1 MADIYSN
8 PVIPPSPSIDD
19 YYNQSMQRIQQIGLR
34 TREMLAPEEPEPTAR
49 TAKVALDAS
58 TGKLF
63 IGGYVVD
70 KNNDTDV
77 AVFSKYAGQE
87 AELPEGNWQDV
98 DPNSFTQYVQG
109 IRDPG
114 TLKLM
119 ARNFGMG
126 VDEMQQMA
134 GLGLQW
140 AGAESAGQYLADQEA
155 DLQPNQVYSR
165 SFTDIGSS
173 PENGVLDW
181 MAATIGRL
189 GPNIVESTISA
200 AAGAAIGGAA
210 SGPAAPAGAP
220 IGAIAGFFGKTAV
233 KTALLEAAKK
243 RLKGEALDA
252 AEKKLLL
259 SAGAM
264 TNESLALA
272 GRMRPAAL
280 AAAVDAGTLKGAQA
294 IGGQVARRAAQV
306 GGAAGLST
314 ASNIFQQTGAAY
326 GETMADGSEGNRAA
340 ALGVGIIGGLADT
353 IPEFILAGRLFSEL
367 GGDVIGAAK
376 KQKSAMDILKG
387 AASGRTGRIVKGAGA
402 GAAIEGGT
410 EGFQEVLQIAANP
423 ILDLGSAE
431 ASNRIVNAFA
441 AGALMGGTLGGA
453 GGAFAGNLASNKQ
466 EANLLLP
473 VSQSDPAYAQYRE
486 DLKAKVGEAGYNKI
500 FPRMAPPRAQP
511 VPLSGGEPTTFQV
524 GPTPAI
530 PNVVPGP
537 AFGTSGT
544 ATGTL
549 PQGMQVTPTP
559 GVMAVGAPSA
569 RPPVAPAPAP
579 APAPVTGTGLSMG
592 TTGTPAQLAG
602 AGTFEQ
608 FQAAAMQQAQQAA
621 AAAAAAPAPAPLTR
635 MPGGSALQQAATGEL
650 PGAQPPSSMML
661 RRGPGSALAQ
671 TAEMQGPAAPMP
683 GSPTV
688 NMNRL
693 LRGGTSGQA
702 SATMVPPLRPTS
714 MVGRAGDISLRRSG
728 QATGRMVQPIS
739 AAANLKRPAAPAGG
753 RTDALGFLSNLVD
766 AGQNTFNTSEL
777 GSYLFPKK
785 TKLTAVDRQRVNV
798 VIDGLVRD
806 KLVSEG
812 PIGTYTVDTEKV
824 SAPKPGAGTG
834 SAAPA
839 GKREGKDRGTSAGD
853 KLRADTA
860 TTGKKPASETQ
871 GTPSGGKPLQAEEDV
886 QPAVTAANLAE
897 TWDRAH
903 RQDRSDEWFQNGTAE
918 SNPAFNALGD
928 SASRIQAHGMS
939 KSATLGKALKDLIE
953 LVGGKGNAKLNT
965 APLSGRVDEGGVLG
979 TAGGVAYRSGPFII
993 TFREGVVGDTSPANI
1008 TGILVNPAHPEL
1020 VAPLQEMFPN
1030 LTVRTF
1036 TDVADVVAASKVEPA
1051 KGETLKKGGPPSPK
1065 APEVAAT
1072 SAKKAAELEAEIRKQ
1087 NAEQAAKVQA
1097 AEAIVA
1103 AKRAEEEAAKR
1114 AVESAKADDIRDVE
1128 AAITEANNAEGEALA
1143 QNIADLILLS
1153 KDKDISQ
1160 EARDRAKDYL
1170 DSELDP
1176 KSIEYLNAE
1185 ALIAGRNT
1193 DLDARIVSETIT
1205 QFNAGKPL
1213 GQYAIAKA
1221 REAWNRLQSKKLD
1234 PDYEGAKLSS
1244 YINPKDSQFF
1254 NVQFT
1259 PEGRRIVSKTFDE
1272 ESKKGRNMLS
1282 MYDSVENAVDEDGR
1296 PLKPIDRIKFK
1307 SIVDT
1312 FKRGLAKA
1320 PQISIYKNQA
1330 DLRTKNPNLYQRAV
1344 AARPQGDFD
1353 TARAA
1358 GYAFGEDQ
1366 VIIFSDRIAT
1376 PKMLRMVLAHEAI
1389 GHFGMRAL
1397 LPAKQ
1402 FDALM
1407 QYVYDNSL
1415 LARSVVDSEVE
1426 YSGMDRRE
1434 AIEEYLANY
1443 ASKLDTSIVTRIWN
1457 TIKGALNKL
1466 GIQFD
1471 DDITRYLVNHA
1482 RRYTREGA
1490 SFFEPSKFALKVL
1503 DVESNMNGSGRF
1515 NIPSILPMQRELSF
1529 KLDMAGGMP
1538 ATLTEAWDDL
1548 KDRGINTAQAFDNLV
1563 RTFFRLANY
1572 DALRN
1577 HGAATYETL
1586 INGVRTV
1593 VAALRNQY
1601 NEDLADIMGL
1611 DGESRNAFS
1620 FSMYI
1625 GRSIA
1630 HQRFKLDPGMR
1641 SASLVKLVKNIDTG
1655 ETEIVADNE
1664 QLEKFLK
1671 LGIVSKDE
1679 LNNGVTVKTPLPTS
1693 IFGTYKDD
1701 EVKIEGVRSKL
1712 GRDLTDEEYQYYLK
1726 GRRKMAEIEID
1737 LLKAR
1742 YENYLKTE
1750 KISISGV
1757 RKILSDGK
1765 LTEADMALVKNALNH
1780 AKSLIAK
1787 KVEYDAQGLPTI
1799 TSDGLSEANA
1809 FLAKFNEALIKSDEK
1824 YTDAL
1829 KNEVRA
1835 FYENAKQSDAV
1846 INAIEKFRERRRTI
1860 SPELTREVVF
1870 AVQDRLKEIVLAD
1883 QMFEKAQAQAR
1894 RTIAQGYIPVF
1905 REGGW
1910 QIRVEAQIDDESVTL
1925 HPEHQNKLILRL
1937 EDDRASSERG
1947 AKALNAAF
1955 NDVEAEVLVLQKN
1968 GTYKTQKVKLFARAS
1983 KTVDNVAADPS
1994 LDIDNFLHGM
2004 RMFGLAT
2011 NPQAIEKVITTLTNP
2026 GNALR
2031 KALRFDDTPG
2041 YDMTA
2046 GITAMARHIVTRAS
2060 LIAKTQFEP
2069 AMRELLDRTSSRGKL
2084 WFGDAEAVM
2093 TAKAKFDAATDE
2105 REREFY
2111 RGELITNLYKYRMT
2125 NPGAENWDGSRSTF
2139 PGRPEEAE
2147 LGNIFYNNAIRTQQ
2161 WLDGSENIAE
2171 STFEGK
2177 RMPAFLKAITSVAF
2191 LGGSMAQ
2198 FAQNLISPIT
2208 NVIPYLASKNGKT
2221 GFGGGFGVMAATIEY
2236 NRAFKD
2242 VVGISGLKFFSRVK
2256 DESGKYSFRIGDPIN
2271 DAKYYF
2277 DIAKEFETARAT
2289 KDTAR
2294 EAELQAQYGLS
2305 YFEARNI
2312 GREIREGKLI
2322 PAQANAVLETSRGL
2336 YADSKLGRAW
2346 LKFTDGYMVPF
2357 NISEQ
2362 AARRATF
2369 LAAFRLEFN
2378 RLKQAGMNEEA
2389 ASERARAFGVQTVDL
2404 TLGEYSTTNRP
2415 PAWREGVQS
2424 LLFMYKT
2431 YPITATL
2438 LMRNLSYGG
2447 KIGMLT
2453 GLMLL
2458 SGLSG
2463 LPFAEDLEDLIDTLA
2478 QKFGMDIGQGPA
2490 LRKFLTEQLDEA
2502 FPGIAPYV
2510 IKGVANQFLP
2520 ADIASKTGIGSILPG
2535 TGALLAGS
2543 DPSHELAEVA
2553 GPIFGMGYNMVKATY
2568 DVIRAPVSDTVTL
2581 TDAFRNAPVSLMR
2594 SVGDVAMYLQS
2605 GAIVDKRGYVVS
2617 PEVSAATV
2625 LTRLLGFYPVEA
2637 SNQYEF
2643 IKYSRRAT
2651 DYQKQIS
2658 MSYRDAWIKAMISND
2673 TQQAAKIAQA
2683 VNDWNEANPN
2693 ARLNNWMKNAQRA
2706 LKEARRPAGERFLK
2720 SAPKASRENLERYLN
2735 ATVE

>member
-1 MADIYSN
+1 MANGLPGTTFSPLTTPAATSGFGGYAETIQRAGLTTRGELGAGLMQPQQPAQRTARLAY
-8 PVIPPSPSIDD
+8 SPS
-19 YYNQSMQRIQQIGLR
+19 Q
-34 TREMLAPEEPEPTAR
+34 
-49 TAKVALDAS
+49 KKFFV
-58 TGKLF
+58 
-63 IGGYVVD
+63 GGYTFD
-70 KNNDTDV
+70 DDDDTSAV
-77 AVFSKYAGQE
+77 VFSKYANQE
-87 AELPEGNWQDV
+87 APLPEGDWQEV
-98 DPNSFTQYVQG
+98 DPASYAQYVEG

-114 TLKLM
+114 MFSLM
-119 ARNFGMG
+119 ARNFGIG
-126 VDEMQQMA
+126 IDEFQQTV

-140 AGAESAGQYLADQEA
+140 AGAEGPGRWLADQESELGKTA
-155 DLQPNQVYSR
+155 IYQRRVE
-165 SFTDIGSS
+165 DIDSAG
-173 PENGVLDW
+173 GVLDW
-181 MAATIGRL
+181 MAATIGRF
-189 GPNIVESTISA
+189 GPNIVESVAS
-200 AAGAAIGGAA
+200 AAIGAGIGGAI

-220 IGAIAGFFGKTAV
+220 IGAVVGFFGKSAV
-233 KTALLEAAKK
+233 KKKLLDAAKK
-243 RLKGEALDA
+243 QLAGQALDVD
-252 AEKKLLL
+252 ERKLLL
-259 SAGAM
+259 SAAGMTSTATNALKTRYAPETFQQFLGEGLQRGA
-264 TNESLALA
+264 
-272 GRMRPAAL
+272 
-280 AAAVDAGTLKGAQA
+280 AQV
-294 IGGQVARRAAQV
+294 GGQVARRAAQV
-306 GGAAGLST
+306 GGAAGLAT
-314 ASNIFQQTGAAY
+314 ASNIFQQTGQAY
-326 GETMADGSEGNRAA
+326 GETMEGGGEGDRLA
-340 ALGVGIIGGLADT
+340 ALGVGTIGGLADT
-353 IPEFILAGRLFSEL
+353 VGEFLLAGRVFSEVA
-367 GGDVIGAAK
+367 GDVAGSLTKRRKALDLTK
-376 KQKSAMDILKG
+376 
-387 AASGRTGRIVKGAGA
+387 RVGAGVGVGA
-402 GAAIEGGT
+402 GVEGTT
-410 EGFQEVLQIAANP
+410 ETFQEALQLAINP
-423 ILDLGSAE
+423 VVDVSSPEGQSRLL
-431 ASNRIVNAFA
+431 NAFA
-441 AGALMGGTLGGA
+441 GGALLGGAFGGA
-453 GGAFAGNLASNKQ
+453 GGVFAGSLADNKQ
-466 EANLLLP
+466 EANLLVPLA
-473 VSQSDPAYAQYRE
+473 SNDPNYAEYKEQVKRE
-486 DLKAKVGEAGYNKI
+486 LGEVEYDKI
-500 FPRMAPPRAQP
+500 FNVPRARDVVSPLAPGYLEERAAINEQAALLDP
-511 VPLSGGEPTTFQV
+511 ITGLRRFAGTAAPLSGAAETFAVPPTPPMPMDFGSPNVAMEEFGMAGTATGRLPGGVQV
-524 GPTPAI
+524 TPMPGAMTMAPTPA
-530 PNVVPGP
+530 PPSAPV
-537 AFGTSGT
+537 GTSMTPDMSQLQQVAMQQLQQAAMAPDVPPVQELRGAGVPQPAAAGAAPLPGGESIGARLLRRGAIPQATPPAQQQGTIRQVVEQGPLRMAGQVPATMVAPLTPTRVMDGLPRGGVPGT
-544 ATGTL
+544 ATGT
-549 PQGMQVTPTP
+549 
-559 GVMAVGAPSA
+559 
-569 RPPVAPAPAP
+569 
-579 APAPVTGTGLSMG
+579 
-592 TTGTPAQLAG
+592 
-602 AGTFEQ
+602 
-608 FQAAAMQQAQQAA
+608 
-621 AAAAAAPAPAPLTR
+621 
-635 MPGGSALQQAATGEL
+635 
-650 PGAQPPSSMML
+650 
-661 RRGPGSALAQ
+661 
-671 TAEMQGPAAPMP
+671 
-683 GSPTV
+683 
-688 NMNRL
+688 
-693 LRGGTSGQA
+693 
-702 SATMVPPLRPTS
+702 
-714 MVGRAGDISLRRSG
+714 
-728 QATGRMVQPIS
+728 MVQPIR
-739 AAANLKRPAAPAGG
+739 AAAILRRPAPAGG
-753 RTDALGFLSNLVD
+753 RQDALAFLSTIVNT
-766 AGQNTFNTSEL
+766 GQTAFTAADL
-777 GSYLFPKK
+777 GAYLFPKK
-785 TKLTAVDRQRVNV
+785 TKLNAVDRQRVNA

-806 KLVSEG
+806 KLVTEG

-824 SAPKPGAGTG
+824 RATQPGAGTG

-839 GKREGKDRGTSAGD
+839 GKRAGKDRGT
-853 KLRADTA
+853 
-860 TTGKKPASETQ
+860 
-871 GTPSGGKPLQAEEDV
+871 
-886 QPAVTAANLAE
+886 
-897 TWDRAH
+897 
-903 RQDRSDEWFQNGTAE
+903 
-918 SNPAFNALGD
+918 
-928 SASRIQAHGMS
+928 
-939 KSATLGKALKDLIE
+939 
-953 LVGGKGNAKLNT
+953 GKGDNLRTGA
-965 APLSGRVDEGGVLG
+965 AARVETETRPEEP
-979 TAGGVAYRSGPFII
+979 TAGGEAV
-993 TFREGVVGDTSPANI
+993 REEARRPVVEERRKRKPA
-1008 TGILVNPAHPEL
+1008 T
-1020 VAPLQEMFPN
+1020 
-1030 LTVRTF
+1030 
-1036 TDVADVVAASKVEPA
+1036 A
-1051 KGETLKKGGPPSPK
+1051 KAETLKKPKGKEPERPKGDGG
-1065 APEVAAT
+1065 AAT
-1072 SAKKAAELEAEIRKQ
+1072 PSAKPAKKTEAELEAEIRRQ
-1087 NAEQAAKVQA
+1087 NAERAARVQA
-1097 AEAIVA
+1097 AEAA
-1103 AKRAEEEAAKR
+1103 ATAKRAEEEAAKL
-1114 AVESAKADDIRDVE
+1114 AVEAAKADDIRTVDD
-1128 AAITEANNAEGEALA
+1128 ARTEANNAEGEALSRA
-1143 QNIADLILLS
+1143 IADLILLS
-1153 KDKDISQ
+1153 KDKNISQ

-1170 DSELDP
+1170 DSELDS

-1185 ALIAGRNT
+1185 AIIAGKNA
-1193 DLDARIVSETIT
+1193 DLDAQIVSETIT

-1213 GQYAIAKA
+1213 GQYIIAKA
-1221 REAWNRLQSKKLD
+1221 REAWNRLQSRKLD

-1244 YINPKDSQFF
+1244 YLNPKDSQFF

-1259 PEGRRIVSKTFDE
+1259 PEGRRIVSKTLDGE
-1272 ESKKGRNMLS
+1272 RKKGRNMLS
-1282 MYDSVENAVDEDGR
+1282 MYDSVENAVDENGR

-1307 SIVDT
+1307 SIVDA
-1312 FKRGLAKA
+1312 FKRGLARA
-1320 PQISIYKNQA
+1320 PQIYIYKNQA
-1330 DLRTKNPNLYQRAV
+1330 DLRAKNPNLYQRAV

-1353 TARAA
+1353 TAQAA

-1389 GHFGMRAL
+1389 GHFGLRAL
-1397 LPAKQ
+1397 LPVKQ

-1407 QYVYDNSL
+1407 QYVYDNSP
-1415 LARSVVDSEVE
+1415 LARSIVDSEVE

-1457 TIKGALNKL
+1457 TIKNALNKL

-1471 DDITRYLVNHA
+1471 DDLTRYLVNHA

-1538 ATLTEAWDDL
+1538 SNLTDAWSDL
-1548 KDRGINTAQAFDNLV
+1548 KDAGVNTAQAFDKFV

-1577 HGAATYETL
+1577 HGAAAYENL

-1611 DGESRNAFS
+1611 GEESRNAFS
-1620 FSMYI
+1620 YSMYI

-1630 HQRFKLDPGMR
+1630 HQRFKLDPTMR
-1641 SASLVKLVKNIDTG
+1641 SASLVKLVKNPDTD
-1655 ETEIVADNE
+1655 EMEIVTDAENF
-1664 QLEKFLK
+1664 EKFLK
-1671 LGIVSKDE
+1671 LGTVSKDE
-1679 LNNGVTVKTPLPTS
+1679 LNNGVVVKTPLPTS
-1693 IFGTYKDD
+1693 IFGTYKAD
-1701 EVKIEGVRSKL
+1701 EIKIDGVRSRL
-1712 GRDLTDEEYQYYLK
+1712 GRDLTDEEYGYYLK

-1742 YENYLKTE
+1742 YKNYLMTE
-1750 KISISGV
+1750 KISLSGI
-1757 RKILSDGK
+1757 RKILNDGN
-1765 LTEADMALVKNALNH
+1765 LSEADMALAKNALNH

-1809 FLAKFNEALIKSDEK
+1809 FLAKFNEALIKSEDK

-1835 FYENAKQSDAV
+1835 FYENAKQADAA

-1860 SPELTREVVF
+1860 SPELTRDIVF
-1870 AVQDRLKEIVLAD
+1870 AVQDRLKEVVLAD
-1883 QMFEKAQAQAR
+1883 QMFEKAQTQAR

-1910 QIRVEAQIDDESVTL
+1910 QIRVEAQINGEPVTI

-1947 AKALNAAF
+1947 AKTLNASLK
-1955 NDVEAEVLVLQKN
+1955 DVEAEVLVLQRD
-1968 GTYKTQKVKLFARAS
+1968 GTYKTQKVTLFARAS
-1983 KTVDNVAADPS
+1983 KTVDDVAADPS

-2046 GITAMARHIVTRAS
+2046 GITSMSRHIVTRAS

-2069 AMRELLDRTSSRGKL
+2069 AMRELLDRTSDRGKL
-2084 WFGDAEAVM
+2084 WFGNAEAVM
-2093 TAKAKFDAATDE
+2093 VAKEKFDAATDE
-2105 REREFY
+2105 RERAFY
-2111 RGELITNLYKYRMT
+2111 RDELITNLYKYRMT

-2139 PGRPEEAE
+2139 PGQPEEAE
-2147 LGNIFYNNAIRTQQ
+2147 LGNVFYNNAIRTQQ

-2177 RMPAFLKAITSVAF
+2177 RIPAALKAVTSVAF

-2242 VVGISGLKFFSRVK
+2242 VVGVSGLKPFSRVK
-2256 DESGKYSFRIGDPIN
+2256 DESGKYSFRIGDPTN

-2277 DIAKEFETARAT
+2277 DITKEFETARAT

-2294 EAELQAQYGLS
+2294 EAELQAKYGLS
-2305 YFEARNI
+2305 YYEARNI

-2322 PAQANAVLETSRGL
+2322 PAQANAILETSRGL

-2346 LKFTDGYMVPF
+2346 LKFTDVYMVPF
-2357 NISEQ
+2357 NVSEQ
-2362 AARRATF
+2362 AARRAAF

-2378 RLKQAGMNEEA
+2378 RLKQAGMDEEA
-2389 ASERARAFGVQTVDL
+2389 ASERARAFGVNTVDL
-2404 TLGEYSTTNRP
+2404 TLGEYSNTNRP

-2438 LMRNLSYGG
+2438 LFRNLSYGG

-2463 LPFAEDLEDLIDTLA
+2463 LPFAEDIEDLIDTLA

-2510 IKGVANQFLP
+2510 IRGVANQFMP
-2520 ADIASKTGIGSILPG
+2520 ADIASKTGIGNIVPG
-2535 TGALLAGS
+2535 TGAFLAGS

-2553 GPIFGMGYNMVKATY
+2553 GPIFGMGYNLVKSTY
-2568 DVIRAPVSDTVTL
+2568 DVLRAPVSDTTTL
-2581 TDAFRNAPVSLMR
+2581 MDAFRNSPVSLMR
-2594 SVGDVAMYLQS
+2594 SIGDVAMYLQS

-2637 SNQYEF
+2637 ANQYEF

-2651 DYQKQIS
+2651 DYQRQVS
-2658 MSYRDAWIKAMISND
+2658 MAYRDAWIKAMMTGD

-2693 ARLNNWMKNAQRA
+2693 ARLNNWMKNTQRA

-2735 ATVE
+2735 ATME

>member
-19 YYNQSMQRIQQIGLR
+19 YYNQSMQRVQQIGLR
-34 TREMLAPEEPEPTAR
+34 TQEMFAPEEPEPTVR
-49 TAKVALDAS
+49 TAKVAIDSANN
-58 TGKLF
+58 KLF
-63 IGGYVVD
+63 IGGHVVD
-70 KNNDTDV
+70 RNDDTNV
-77 AVFSKYAGQE
+77 AILSKYANQD
-87 AELPEGNWQDV
+87 APLPEGNWEEV
-98 DPNSFTQYVQG
+98 DPASFASYVQG

-119 ARNFGMG
+119 AKNFGMG

-140 AGAESAGQYLADQEA
+140 LGAESAGQYLADQEA
-155 DLQPNQVYSR
+155 DLAPNQVYSR

-200 AAGAAIGGAA
+200 AAGAAAGGAL
-210 SGPAAPAGAP
+210 SGPAAAAGAP

-233 KTALLEAAKK
+233 KKALMDAAKK
-243 RLKGEALDA
+243 RLKGETLNE

-259 SAGAM
+259 SAGAV
-264 TNESLALA
+264 TNS
-272 GRMRPAAL
+272 AAL
-280 AAAVDAGTLKGAQA
+280 ASKTRFMGPAGVSQFIDEATLTGAQTV
-294 IGGQVARRAAQV
+294 GGQVARRAAQV

-314 ASNIFQQTGAAY
+314 VFNVFQQTGAAY
-326 GETMADGSEGNRAA
+326 GETMAGGGEGDRAV
-340 ALGVGIIGGLADT
+340 ALGVGVLGGLADT

-376 KQKSAMDILKG
+376 KQKSAMDLLKG
-387 AASGRTGRIVKGAGA
+387 AASGRTGRITKGVVG

-410 EGFQEVLQIAANP
+410 ETFQEILQIAANP
-423 ILDLGSAE
+423 ILDLNSTEGA
-431 ASNRIVNAFA
+431 NRVVNALA
-441 AGALMGGTLGGA
+441 AGALMGGGMGGV
-453 GGAFAGNLASNKQ
+453 GNAFAGSLANNKQ

-473 VSQSDPAYAQYRE
+473 VSQSDPAFAQYRE
-486 DLKAKVGEAGYNKI
+486 DLKAQIGKEGDINAIY
-500 FPRMAPPRAQP
+500 PPMAPRVQGPPRALFEQAAQADLQAQRQAAMDAQRQSAQQFVSGRPGMAQP
-511 VPLSGGEPTTFQV
+511 VPAERLLGIAPQGAPVTTDQQLRQDAAAFFGGQAPRAPVTLPYT
-524 GPTPAI
+524 PTPAAPPQREMFPGI
-530 PNVVPGP
+530 PLGAAP
-537 AFGTSGT
+537 
-544 ATGTL
+544 
-549 PQGMQVTPTP
+549 
-559 GVMAVGAPSA
+559 MA
-569 RPPVAPAPAP
+569 PPVAEPPAATSDILAQGDFFAPPRPPTILALPPASTVYVPPTGPEQIGPPPTPKSDWQRLFGYVPNTENLAPTPRTPQGELLLRGGRGQAPARVPTGPMPQPPADLGGVQGALQPRKEPPPPAPP
-579 APAPVTGTGLSMG
+579 TNQMTE
-592 TTGTPAQLAG
+592 QLARLRRG
-602 AGTFEQ
+602 MEFEQ
-608 FQAAAMQQAQQAA
+608 ARQQAA
-621 AAAAAAPAPAPLTR
+621 ATRVTPAERAYTEATIGQSITLDTEGASTGKNKLQDDGRRRIIAGFNALTKPQQDAILVEFNNDETQLLDYVRREKPPVVRKQFAALAGVDVKAFEVKTPKPAEPQPA
-635 MPGGSALQQAATGEL
+635 
-650 PGAQPPSSMML
+650 AQPL
-661 RRGPGSALAQ
+661 K
-671 TAEMQGPAAPMP
+671 EK
-683 GSPTV
+683 
-688 NMNRL
+688 
-693 LRGGTSGQA
+693 
-702 SATMVPPLRPTS
+702 
-714 MVGRAGDISLRRSG
+714 
-728 QATGRMVQPIS
+728 
-739 AAANLKRPAAPAGG
+739 AN
-753 RTDALGFLSNLVD
+753 
-766 AGQNTFNTSEL
+766 
-777 GSYLFPKK
+777 
-785 TKLTAVDRQRVNV
+785 
-798 VIDGLVRD
+798 
-806 KLVSEG
+806 
-812 PIGTYTVDTEKV
+812 
-824 SAPKPGAGTG
+824 APKPGAGTG

-839 GKREGKDRGTSAGD
+839 GKQGSEDGGPSAGD
-853 KLRADTA
+853 NLRKGAAATREEPAPEAQGPAAGSKQAQAEADVPPAVRPLRKRKPTTA
-860 TTGKKPASETQ
+860 AAERLKKPGGKKPESPKGDGGAA
-871 GTPSGGKPLQAEEDV
+871 TPSTK
-886 QPAVTAANLAE
+886 
-897 TWDRAH
+897 
-903 RQDRSDEWFQNGTAE
+903 
-918 SNPAFNALGD
+918 
-928 SASRIQAHGMS
+928 
-939 KSATLGKALKDLIE
+939 
-953 LVGGKGNAKLNT
+953 
-965 APLSGRVDEGGVLG
+965 
-979 TAGGVAYRSGPFII
+979 
-993 TFREGVVGDTSPANI
+993 
-1008 TGILVNPAHPEL
+1008 
-1020 VAPLQEMFPN
+1020 
-1030 LTVRTF
+1030 
-1036 TDVADVVAASKVEPA
+1036 PA
-1051 KGETLKKGGPPSPK
+1051 KKTE
-1065 APEVAAT
+1065 
-1072 SAKKAAELEAEIRKQ
+1072 AELEAEIRRQ
-1087 NAEQAAKVQA
+1087 NAERAARVQA
-1097 AEAIVA
+1097 AEAAAA
-1103 AKRAEEEAAKR
+1103 AKRAEEEAAKL
-1114 AVESAKADDIRDVE
+1114 AVEAAKADDIRDVE
-1128 AAITEANNAEGEALA
+1128 AAIIEVNNAEGEALSRA
-1143 QNIADLILLS
+1143 IADLILLS
-1153 KDKDISQ
+1153 KDKNISQ

-1170 DSELDP
+1170 DAELDP

-1185 ALIAGRNT
+1185 AILAGKNT
-1193 DLDARIVSETIT
+1193 DLDAQIVSETIT
-1205 QFNAGKPL
+1205 QFNAGKLL
-1213 GQYAIAKA
+1213 GQYVIAKA

-1244 YINPKDSQFF
+1244 YINPKKDSQFF

-1259 PEGRRIVSKTFDE
+1259 PEGRRIVSKTLDAE
-1272 ESKKGRNMLS
+1272 RKKGRNMLS

-1296 PLKPIDRIKFK
+1296 PLKPIDRVKFK
-1307 SIVDT
+1307 AIVDS

-1320 PQISIYKNQA
+1320 PQIYIYKNQA
-1330 DLRTKNPNLYQRAV
+1330 DLRAKNPGLYQRAV

-1353 TARAA
+1353 TAQAA

-1366 VIIFSDRIAT
+1366 VIIFYDRIAT

-1397 LPAKQ
+1397 LPVKQ

-1407 QYVYDNSL
+1407 QYVYDNSP
-1415 LARSVVDSEVE
+1415 LARSIVDSEVE

-1457 TIKGALNKL
+1457 TIKNALNKL

-1471 DDITRYLVNHA
+1471 DDLTRYLVNHA

-1538 ATLTEAWDDL
+1538 SNLTDAWSDL
-1548 KDRGINTAQAFDNLV
+1548 KSAGVNTAQAFDKFV

-1577 HGAATYETL
+1577 HGAAAYETL

-1611 DGESRNAFS
+1611 GEESRNAFS
-1620 FSMYI
+1620 YSMYI

-1630 HQRFKLDPGMR
+1630 HQRFKLDPTLR
-1641 SASLVKLVKNIDTG
+1641 SASLVKLVKNPDTD
-1655 ETEIVADNE
+1655 EMEIVTDTENF
-1664 QLEKFLK
+1664 EKFLK
-1671 LGIVSKDE
+1671 LGTVSKDE
-1679 LNNGVTVKTPLPTS
+1679 LNNGVVVKTPLPTS
-1693 IFGTYKDD
+1693 IFGTYKAD
-1701 EVKIEGVRSKL
+1701 EIKIAGVRSKL
-1712 GRDLTDEEYQYYLK
+1712 GRDLTDEEYGYYLK

-1750 KISISGV
+1750 KISLSGV
-1757 RKILSDGK
+1757 RKILNDGN
-1765 LTEADMALVKNALNH
+1765 LSEADMALAKNALNH

-1809 FLAKFNEALIKSDEK
+1809 FLAKFNEALIKSEDK

-1835 FYENAKQSDAV
+1835 FYENAKQADAA

-1860 SPELTREVVF
+1860 SPELTRDIVF
-1870 AVQDRLKEIVLAD
+1870 AVQDRLKEVVLAD
-1883 QMFEKAQAQAR
+1883 QMFEKAQTQAR

-1910 QIRVEAQIDDESVTL
+1910 QIRVEAQINGEPVTI

-1947 AKALNAAF
+1947 AKALNADLK
-1955 NDVEAEVLVLQKN
+1955 DVEAEVLVLNKQTGVYETK
-1968 GTYKTQKVKLFARAS
+1968 KVTLFARAS
-1983 KTVDNVAADPS
+1983 KTVDDVAADPS

-2004 RMFGLAT
+2004 RMFGLTT

-2046 GITAMARHIVTRAS
+2046 GITSISRHIVTRAS

-2069 AMRELLDRTSSRGKL
+2069 AMRELLDRTSDRGKL

-2105 REREFY
+2105 RERSFY
-2111 RGELITNLYKYRMT
+2111 RDELITNLYKYRMT

-2139 PGRPEEAE
+2139 PGQPEEAE
-2147 LGNIFYNNAIRTQQ
+2147 LGNVFYNNAIRTQQ

-2177 RMPAFLKAITSVAF
+2177 RIPAFLKAVTSVAF

-2198 FAQNLISPIT
+2198 FAQNFISPVT

-2242 VVGISGLKFFSRVK
+2242 VVGVSGLKPFSRVK
-2256 DESGKYSFRIGDPIN
+2256 DESGKYSFRIGDPTN

-2277 DIAKEFETARAT
+2277 DIAKEFETARAA

-2294 EAELQAQYGLS
+2294 EAELQAKYSLS
-2305 YFEARNI
+2305 YYEARNI

-2322 PAQANAVLETSRGL
+2322 PAQANAILETSRGL

-2346 LKFTDGYMVPF
+2346 LKFTDVYMVPF
-2357 NISEQ
+2357 NVSEQ

-2378 RLKQAGMNEEA
+2378 RLKQAGMDEEA
-2389 ASERARAFGVQTVDL
+2389 ASERARAFGVNTVDL
-2404 TLGEYSTTNRP
+2404 TLGEYSNTNRP

-2438 LMRNLSYGG
+2438 LFRNLSYGG

-2463 LPFAEDLEDLIDTLA
+2463 LPFAEDIEDLIDTLA

-2510 IKGVANQFLP
+2510 IRGVANQFLP
-2520 ADIASKTGIGSILPG
+2520 ADIASRTGIGNILPG
-2535 TGALLAGS
+2535 TGAMLAGS

-2568 DVIRAPVSDTVTL
+2568 DLIRAPVSDTVTL
-2581 TDAFRNAPVSLMR
+2581 ADALRNAPVSLMR

-2637 SNQYEF
+2637 ANQYEF

-2651 DYQKQIS
+2651 DYQRQVS
-2658 MSYRDAWIKAMISND
+2658 MAYRDAWIKAMMSGD
-2673 TQQAAKIAQA
+2673 TQQAAKIVQA

-2706 LKEARRPAGERFLK
+2706 LKEARRPAGERFLR

-2735 ATVE
+2735 ATME

>member
-1 MADIYSN
+1 MADIYNN

-19 YYNQSMQRIQQIGLR
+19 YYNQSMQRIQQVGLR

-49 TAKVALDAS
+49 TAKVALDS
-58 TGKLF
+58 VNNKLF

-70 KNNDTDV
+70 RNNDTDV

-87 AELPEGNWQDV
+87 AELPEGNWEIV
-98 DPNSFTQYVQG
+98 DDAGFAQYVQG

-126 VDEMQQMA
+126 ADEMQQMA

-140 AGAESAGQYLADQEA
+140 LGAESAGQYLADQEA

-200 AAGAAIGGAA
+200 AAGAAIGGAV

-280 AAAVDAGTLKGAQA
+280 AAAVDAGTLKGAQLV
-294 IGGQVARRAAQV
+294 GGQVARRAAQV

-326 GETMADGSEGNRAA
+326 GETMADGSEGNRLAS
-340 ALGVGIIGGLADT
+340 LGVGIIGGVADA

-387 AASGRTGRIVKGAGA
+387 AASGRTGRVVKYAGA
-402 GAAIEGGT
+402 GAAIEGAT

-423 ILDLGSAE
+423 ILDLGSPE

-441 AGALMGGTLGGA
+441 AGALMGGALGGA
-453 GGAFAGNLASNKQ
+453 GGAFAGSLANNKQ

-473 VSQSDPAYAQYRE
+473 VSQGDPAYAQYRE
-486 DLKAKVGEAGYNKI
+486 DLKAKVGGAEYNKI
-500 FPRMAPPRAQP
+500 FPRMAPQRVQP
-511 VPLSGGEPTTFQV
+511 AADATIDMGALSRFAGQPLVPLSGGEPMVTQVPQAQPFVPPTGAGTT
-524 GPTPAI
+524 I
-530 PNVVPGP
+530 PGM
-537 AFGTSGT
+537 SGT
-544 ATGTL
+544 A
-549 PQGMQVTPTP
+549 QVSERSQTDYKDAATP
-559 GVMAVGAPSA
+559 GAGS
-569 RPPVAPAPAP
+569 RPPTIYAGQPLPAPP
-579 APAPVTGTGLSMG
+579 APPAPISMG
-592 TTGTPAQLAG
+592 ATMTPGQMGG

-621 AAAAAAPAPAPLTR
+621 AAAAPAVPSAQELRGVGIPQPAAAGAAPL
-635 MPGGSALQQAATGEL
+635 PGGESINARL
-650 PGAQPPSSMML
+650 L
-661 RRGPGSALAQ
+661 RRGMTPQATPPAYQQGTIRQ
-671 TAEMQGPAAPMP
+671 VVEQGP
-683 GSPTV
+683 
-688 NMNRL
+688 
-693 LRGGTSGQA
+693 LRMAGQA
-702 SATMVPPLRPTS
+702 AATMVPPLRPTR
-714 MVGRAGDISLRRSG
+714 VTEGFPERVTG
-728 QATGRMVQPIS
+728 QATARMVQPIS
-739 AAANLKRPAAPAGG
+739 AAANLKRPAAPKGG
-753 RTDALGFLSNLVD
+753 RTDALGFLSTLIN

-785 TKLTAVDRQRVNV
+785 TKLNAVDRQRVNV

-824 SAPKPGAGTG
+824 SAAQPGTGTG

-839 GKREGKDRGTSAGD
+839 GKREGKDGSTSAGSR
-853 KLRADTA
+853 LRQGATA
-860 TTGKKPASETQ
+860 PGKKP
-871 GTPSGGKPLQAEEDV
+871 TPKAEGPAARSQQVQTEKDV
-886 QPAVTAANLAE
+886 QPAVKPPRKPTTA
-897 TWDRAH
+897 
-903 RQDRSDEWFQNGTAE
+903 
-918 SNPAFNALGD
+918 
-928 SASRIQAHGMS
+928 
-939 KSATLGKALKDLIE
+939 KA
-953 LVGGKGNAKLNT
+953 
-965 APLSGRVDEGGVLG
+965 
-979 TAGGVAYRSGPFII
+979 
-993 TFREGVVGDTSPANI
+993 
-1008 TGILVNPAHPEL
+1008 
-1020 VAPLQEMFPN
+1020 
-1030 LTVRTF
+1030 
-1036 TDVADVVAASKVEPA
+1036 
-1051 KGETLKKGGPPSPK
+1051 ETLKKPQGKEPPSPK

-1072 SAKKAAELEAEIRKQ
+1072 SAKKAAELETEIRKQ
-1087 NAEQAAKVQA
+1087 NAERAAKVQA
-1097 AEAIVA
+1097 AEAIA
-1103 AKRAEEEAAKR
+1103 EAKRAEDEAAKR
-1114 AVESAKADDIRDVE
+1114 AVEAAKVDDVRDVE
-1128 AAITEANNAEGEALA
+1128 AAITEANNAEGEALSRA
-1143 QNIADLILLS
+1143 IADLILLS
-1153 KDKDISQ
+1153 KDKGISQ
-1160 EARDRAKDYL
+1160 EARDRAQDYL
-1170 DSELDP
+1170 DKELDS

-1185 ALIAGRNT
+1185 ALIAGKNT
-1193 DLDARIVSETIT
+1193 DFDTKIVSETIT

-1213 GQYAIAKA
+1213 GQYVIAKA

-1259 PEGRRIVSKTFDE
+1259 PEGRRIVSKTLDE
-1272 ESKKGRNMLS
+1272 ERKKGRNMLS

-1312 FKRGLAKA
+1312 FKRGLSKA

-1366 VIIFSDRIAT
+1366 VIIFYDRIAT

-1397 LPAKQ
+1397 LPVKQ

-1407 QYVYDNSL
+1407 QYVYDNSP

-1457 TIKGALNKL
+1457 AIKGALNKL

-1490 SFFEPSKFALKVL
+1490 SFFEPSKLALKVL
-1503 DVESNMNGSGRF
+1503 DVESSMNGSGRF

-1538 ATLTEAWDDL
+1538 ATLTEAWSDF
-1548 KDRGINTAQAFDNLV
+1548 KDRGINTAQSFDNLV

-1577 HGAATYETL
+1577 HGAAAYETL

-1611 DGESRNAFS
+1611 GEESRNAFS

-1641 SASLVKLVKNIDTG
+1641 SASLVKLVKDPDTD
-1655 ETEIVADNE
+1655 ETKIVADSE

-1671 LGIVSKDE
+1671 LGTVSKDE
-1679 LNNGVTVKTPLPTS
+1679 LNNGVTVKVPLPTS
-1693 IFGTYKDD
+1693 IFGTYKED

-1757 RKILSDGK
+1757 RKILSDGN

-1809 FLAKFNEALIKSDEK
+1809 FLAKFNEALIKSEDK

-1860 SPELTREVVF
+1860 SPELTRDVVF

-1905 REGGW
+1905 RDGGW
-1910 QIRVEAQIDDESVTL
+1910 QTRVEGQIDGKPVTL

-1947 AKALNAAF
+1947 AKALNEAF
-1955 NDVEAEVLVLQKN
+1955 KDVEAEVLVLQEN

-1983 KTVDNVAADPS
+1983 KPVDNVAADPS

-2026 GNALR
+2026 GSALR

-2046 GITAMARHIVTRAS
+2046 GITAMSRHIVTRAS

-2069 AMRELLDRTSSRGKL
+2069 AMRELLDRTSDRGKL

-2093 TAKAKFDAATDE
+2093 SAKDKLDAATDE
-2105 REREFY
+2105 RDRAFH
-2111 RGELITNLYKYRMT
+2111 RNELITNLYKYRMT

-2139 PGRPEEAE
+2139 PSQPESAE

-2177 RMPAFLKAITSVAF
+2177 RMPAFLKAVTSVAF

-2221 GFGGGFGVMAATIEY
+2221 GFGGGFGTMAAIIEY

-2242 VVGISGLKFFSRVK
+2242 VVGISGLKPFSRVK
-2256 DESGKYSFRIGDPIN
+2256 DESGKYSFRIGDPTN

-2277 DIAKEFETARAT
+2277 DIAKEFETARASN
-2289 KDTAR
+2289 DTAR
-2294 EAELQAQYGLS
+2294 EAELQAKYGLS

-2346 LKFTDGYMVPF
+2346 LKFTDVYMVPF
-2357 NISEQ
+2357 NVSEQ

-2404 TLGEYSTTNRP
+2404 TLGEYSNTNRP

-2463 LPFAEDLEDLIDTLA
+2463 LPFAEDIEDLIDTLA

-2510 IKGVANQFLP
+2510 IKGVANQFMP
-2520 ADIASKTGIGSILPG
+2520 ADIASKTGLGNIVPG
-2535 TGALLAGS
+2535 TGALLSGS

-2581 TDAFRNAPVSLMR
+2581 TDAFRNSPVSLMR

-2637 SNQYEF
+2637 ANQYEF

-2651 DYQKQIS
+2651 DFQKQVS
-2658 MSYRDAWIKAMISND
+2658 MSYRDAWIKAMISDD

>member
-1 MADIYSN
+1 MADIYNN

-34 TREMLAPEEPEPTAR
+34 TQNMFAPEEPQPTVR
-49 TAKVALDAS
+49 TAKVAIDSANN
-58 TGKLF
+58 KLF

-70 KNNDTDV
+70 RNNDTDV

-87 AELPEGNWQDV
+87 APLPEGNWEEV
-98 DPNSFTQYVQG
+98 DPASFSSYVQG

-114 TLKLM
+114 TFKLM
-119 ARNFGMG
+119 AKNFGMG
-126 VDEMQQMA
+126 ADEMQQMA

-140 AGAESAGQYLADQEA
+140 LGAESAGQYLADQEA
-155 DLQPNQVYSR
+155 DLAPNQVYNR

-200 AAGAAIGGAA
+200 AAGAAIGGAV

-233 KTALLEAAKK
+233 KKALFEAAKK
-243 RLKGEALDA
+243 RLKGETLDA
-252 AEKKLLL
+252 AEQKLLL

-264 TNESLALA
+264 TNAANAAKTRLMS
-272 GRMRPAAL
+272 PAAVGQFIDE
-280 AAAVDAGTLKGAQA
+280 ATLTGAQTV
-294 IGGQVARRAAQV
+294 GGQVARRAAQV

-340 ALGVGIIGGLADT
+340 ALGVGVLGGLADT

-387 AASGRTGRIVKGAGA
+387 AATGRTGRITKGAVG

-410 EGFQEVLQIAANP
+410 EGFQEILQIAANP
-423 ILDLGSAE
+423 ILDLNSTEGA
-431 ASNRIVNAFA
+431 NRVVNALA
-441 AGALMGGTLGGA
+441 AGALMGGGMGGV
-453 GGAFAGNLASNKQ
+453 GNAFAGSLANNKQ

-473 VSQSDPAYAQYRE
+473 VSQSDPAFAQYRE
-486 DLKAKVGEAGYNKI
+486 DLKAQIGEKPTNEIY
-500 FPRMAPPRAQP
+500 PPMAPQVLGARPTRAEFDAAQRAQMDAVTGMGALREFAGQP
-511 VPLSGGEPTTFQV
+511 PAPLSGGEPTTFQAPQAQPFV
-524 GPTPAI
+524 PPAGGGTPI
-530 PNVVPGP
+530 RGM
-537 AFGTSGT
+537 SGT

-549 PQGMQVTPTP
+549 PEGVAPTVFPGQPLPTP
-559 GVMAVGAPSA
+559 
-569 RPPVAPAPAP
+569 PAPP
-579 APAPVTGTGLSMG
+579 APQTLSMG
-592 TTGTPAQLAG
+592 ATGAPAQLAG

-608 FQAAAMQQAQQAA
+608 FQAAAMQQMQQ
-621 AAAAAAPAPAPLTR
+621 AAAAPAPAAPSAQALRGAGIPQPAAAGAAPL
-635 MPGGSALQQAATGEL
+635 PGGESINARL
-650 PGAQPPSSMML
+650 L
-661 RRGPGSALAQ
+661 RRGATPQATPPTYQQGAIRQ
-671 TAEMQGPAAPMP
+671 VVEQGP
-683 GSPTV
+683 
-688 NMNRL
+688 
-693 LRGGTSGQA
+693 LRMAGQA
-702 SATMVPPLRPTS
+702 PATMVKPLRPTAVMDRVPS
-714 MVGRAGDISLRRSG
+714 TAG
-728 QATGRMVQPIS
+728 QATAQMVQPTS

-753 RTDALGFLSNLVD
+753 RTDALAFLSSLIN

-798 VIDGLVRD
+798 VVDGLIRD
-806 KLVSEG
+806 KLVTEG

-824 SAPKPGAGTG
+824 RATQPGAGTG

-839 GKREGKDRGTSAGD
+839 GKREGEDRGTGKSGPLRKGAKATGKEPAPKAEEPAAGGEEVR
-853 KLRADTA
+853 KETRKPVVVEKRQRKPTTA
-860 TTGKKPASETQ
+860 KAEDLKKPSGKKPESPKGDGGAA
-871 GTPSGGKPLQAEEDV
+871 TPS
-886 QPAVTAANLAE
+886 AN
-897 TWDRAH
+897 
-903 RQDRSDEWFQNGTAE
+903 RQTKTE
-918 SNPAFNALGD
+918 
-928 SASRIQAHGMS
+928 
-939 KSATLGKALKDLIE
+939 
-953 LVGGKGNAKLNT
+953 
-965 APLSGRVDEGGVLG
+965 
-979 TAGGVAYRSGPFII
+979 
-993 TFREGVVGDTSPANI
+993 
-1008 TGILVNPAHPEL
+1008 
-1020 VAPLQEMFPN
+1020 
-1030 LTVRTF
+1030 
-1036 TDVADVVAASKVEPA
+1036 
-1051 KGETLKKGGPPSPK
+1051 
-1065 APEVAAT
+1065 
-1072 SAKKAAELEAEIRKQ
+1072 AELEAEIRRQ
-1087 NAEQAAKVQA
+1087 NAERAAKVQA
-1097 AEAIVA
+1097 AEAAAA
-1103 AKRAEEEAAKR
+1103 AKRAEEEAAKL
-1114 AVESAKADDIRDVE
+1114 AVEAAKAEDVRDVE
-1128 AAITEANNAEGEALA
+1128 AAIVEANNAEGEALSRA
-1143 QNIADLILLS
+1143 IADLILLS
-1153 KDKDISQ
+1153 KDKNISQ
-1160 EARDRAKDYL
+1160 EVRDVATDYL
-1170 DSELDP
+1170 DKELDP

-1185 ALIAGRNT
+1185 AIIAGKNT
-1193 DLDARIVSETIT
+1193 DLDAQIVSETIT

-1213 GQYAIAKA
+1213 GQYVIAKA

-1259 PEGRRIVSKTFDE
+1259 PEGRRIVSKTLDAE
-1272 ESKKGRNMLS
+1272 RKKGRNMLS

-1296 PLKPIDRIKFK
+1296 PLKPIDRMKFK

-1330 DLRTKNPNLYQRAV
+1330 DLRAKNPNLYQRAV

-1353 TARAA
+1353 TAQAA

-1397 LPAKQ
+1397 LPTKQ

-1407 QYVYDNSL
+1407 DYVYDNSP

-1457 TIKGALNKL
+1457 AIKGALNKL

-1503 DVESNMNGSGRF
+1503 DVESSMNGSGRF

-1538 ATLTEAWDDL
+1538 ATLTEAWSDL
-1548 KDRGINTAQAFDNLV
+1548 KDRGINTAQSFDNLV

-1577 HGAATYETL
+1577 HGAAAYETL

-1611 DGESRNAFS
+1611 GEEGRNAFS
-1620 FSMYI
+1620 YSMYI

-1641 SASLVKLVKNIDTG
+1641 SASLVKLVNDPDTG
-1655 ETEIVADNE
+1655 ETQIVADNE

-1671 LGIVSKDE
+1671 LGTVSKDE
-1679 LNNGVTVKTPLPTS
+1679 LNNGVTVKVPLPTS
-1693 IFGTYKDD
+1693 IFGTYKAD
-1701 EVKIEGVRSKL
+1701 EIKIEGVRSRL
-1712 GRDLTDEEYQYYLK
+1712 GRDLTDEEYGYYLK

-1757 RKILSDGK
+1757 RKILNDGN

-1835 FYENAKQSDAV
+1835 FYENAKQSDAA

-1860 SPELTREVVF
+1860 SPELTRDIVF

-1910 QIRVEAQIDDESVTL
+1910 QTRVEGQIDGKPVTL

-1937 EDDRASSERG
+1937 EEDRASSERG
-1947 AKALNAAF
+1947 AKALNEALK
-1955 NDVEAEVLVLQKN
+1955 DVEAEVLVLQGD

-1983 KTVDNVAADPS
+1983 KAIDNVAADPS

-2046 GITAMARHIVTRAS
+2046 GITAMSRHIVTRAS

-2069 AMRELLDRTSSRGKL
+2069 AMRELLDKTSDRGKL
-2084 WFGDAEAVM
+2084 WFGDKEAVM

-2105 REREFY
+2105 RDREFY
-2111 RGELITNLYKYRMT
+2111 RNELITNLYKYRMT

-2139 PGRPEEAE
+2139 PSQPEGAE
-2147 LGNIFYNNAIRTQQ
+2147 LGNVFYNNAIRTQQ

-2177 RMPAFLKAITSVAF
+2177 RMPAFLKAVTSVAF

-2198 FAQNLISPIT
+2198 FAQNLISPVT

-2221 GFGGGFGVMAATIEY
+2221 GFGGGFGTMAASIEY
-2236 NRAFKD
+2236 SRAFKD
-2242 VVGISGLKFFSRVK
+2242 VVGISGLKPFSRVK
-2256 DESGKYSFRIGDPIN
+2256 DESGKYSFRIGDPTN

-2277 DIAKEFETARAT
+2277 DIAKKFEVARAA
-2289 KDTAR
+2289 KDAAEEAR
-2294 EAELQAQYGLS
+2294 LQAEYGLS

-2346 LKFTDGYMVPF
+2346 LKFTDVYMVPF
-2357 NISEQ
+2357 NVSEQ

-2378 RLKQAGMNEEA
+2378 RLKQAGMDEDA

-2404 TLGEYSTTNRP
+2404 TLGEYSNTNRP

-2463 LPFAEDLEDLIDTLA
+2463 LPFAEDIEDLIDTLA

-2510 IKGVANQFLP
+2510 IRGVANQFLP
-2520 ADIASKTGIGSILPG
+2520 ADIASKTGVGNILPG

-2568 DVIRAPVSDTVTL
+2568 DLIRAPVSDTVTL
-2581 TDAFRNAPVSLMR
+2581 TDALRNAPVSLMR

-2651 DYQKQIS
+2651 DFQRQVS
-2658 MSYRDAWIKAMISND
+2658 MAYRDAWIKAKMVGD
-2673 TQQAAKIAQA
+2673 EQQAARVAQA

>member
-1 MADIYSN
+1 MAN
-8 PVIPPSPSIDD
+8 PLDPTFSPLTTRTAEPPLPTVGD
-19 YYNQSMQRIQQIGLR
+19 YATAIRQAG
-34 TREMLAPEEPEPTAR
+34 LAPRQGFVEEPEMPSVRTAR
-49 TAKVALDAS
+49 LAYSPSQKKFFV
-58 TGKLF
+58 
-63 IGGYVVD
+63 GGYTFD
-70 KNNDTDV
+70 DDNDTA
-77 AVFSKYAGQE
+77 AVTMSKYANQE
-87 AELPEGNWQDV
+87 APLPEGDWQEV
-98 DPNSFTQYVQG
+98 DPASYAQYVER

-114 TLKLM
+114 FFQQI
-119 ARNFGMG
+119 ANNFDIGL
-126 VDEMQQMA
+126 DEMQQTLGY
-134 GLGLQW
+134 GLMF
-140 AGAESAGQYLADQEA
+140 AGAEETGRWLADQES
-155 DLQPNQVYSR
+155 DLAKTQVYQR
-165 SFTDIGSS
+165 NIENIG
-173 PENGVLDW
+173 ENGVLDW
-181 MAATIGRL
+181 IAATIGRL
-189 GPNIVESTISA
+189 GPNVVESVITAGVGAGIGSA
-200 AAGAAIGGAA
+200 VPGAGTAGGAVL
-210 SGPAAPAGAP
+210 
-220 IGAIAGFFGKTAV
+220 GFFGKTAV
-233 KTALLEAAKK
+233 KKALYEAAKK
-243 RLKGEALDA
+243 QFKGQALDA

-259 SAGAM
+259 SAAGMVNTASNAAKTKLAPGALNQFM
-264 TNESLALA
+264 QEGLQT
-272 GRMRPAAL
+272 
-280 AAAVDAGTLKGAQA
+280 GAEN
-294 IGGQVARRAAQV
+294 VARRVAARAPTEM
-306 GGAAGLST
+306 GAVGLST
-314 ASNIFQQTGAAY
+314 ASNIFQQTGQAY
-326 GETMADGSEGNRAA
+326 GETMAGGGEGNRAV
-340 ALGVGIIGGLADT
+340 ALGVGTIGGLADT
-353 IPEFILAGRLFSEL
+353 AGEFLLAGRVFSEAV
-367 GGDVIGAAK
+367 GDVAGSVTK
-376 KQKSAMDILKG
+376 RQKALNLIK
-387 AASGRTGRIVKGAGA
+387 RIGAGA
-402 GAAIEGGT
+402 GVGAGMEGTT
-410 EGFQEVLQIAANP
+410 EAFQEALQLAANP
-423 ILDLGSAE
+423 VVNIGTAE
-431 ASNRIVNAFA
+431 GQSRLLNAFA
-441 AGALMGGTLGGA
+441 GGALLGGGFGGA
-453 GGAFAGNLASNKQ
+453 GGIFAGSLSDNKQ

-473 VSQSDPAYAQYRE
+473 VSKDDPNYAQYRE
-486 DLKAKVGEAGYNKI
+486 DVKRQLGEAEYNKV
-500 FPRMAPPRAQP
+500 FGPPQP
-511 VPLSGGEPTTFQV
+511 YTRLMEEETTKASQVPLTGAVPTTFQV
-524 GPTPAI
+524 QPTPPI
-530 PNVVPGP
+530 NFGSPNV
-537 AFGTSGT
+537 AIEEFGMAGT

-549 PQGMQVTPTP
+549 PQGAMVPT
-559 GVMAVGAPSA
+559 VSDM
-569 RPPVAPAPAP
+569 
-579 APAPVTGTGLSMG
+579 APAPVAPPPSPTISMG
-592 TTGTPAQLAG
+592 GTMTPGQMG
-602 AGTFEQ
+602 GMGTFEQ
-608 FQAAAMQQAQQAA
+608 FQAAAMQQAMAAQQAA
-621 AAAAAAPAPAPLTR
+621 QQVAAAPAPAPLTR
-635 MPGGSALQQAATGEL
+635 MPGGSALQQAVTGEL
-650 PGAQPPSSMML
+650 PGAQPPGSMML

-693 LRGGTSGQA
+693 LRGGTSGRA
-702 SATMVPPLRPTS
+702 PATMVPPLRPTS
-714 MVGRAGDISLRRSG
+714 IVGRAGDISLRRSG
-728 QATGRMVQPIS
+728 QATGRMVPPMVPTTV
-739 AAANLKRPAAPAGG
+739 KTGAPSPTGG
-753 RTDALGFLSNLVD
+753 RADALAFLSTLVS

-798 VIDGLVRD
+798 VVDKLIRD
-806 KLVSEG
+806 KLVAEG

-824 SAPKPGAGTG
+824 RATQPGTG
-834 SAAPA
+834 TGGAAPA
-839 GKREGKDRGTSAGD
+839 GERGGKDGGTGKSGPLRKGAAATREETAPKAEGPAAGGEEVRKETRKPVVVEKRQRKKLTAKAED
-853 KLRADTA
+853 LQKGKEPERPKGVGEAAPAKTAETAPAPEAVAPKVSKSLAATVREEAGKLRTLMRNGEDLPSPESDLDDVYFAVAQVMNADDRRRPAAMDELLSWA
-860 TTGKKPASETQ
+860 TE
-871 GTPSGGKPLQAEEDV
+871 SGINKDARDAARAYIDTYVEDEDT
-886 QPAVTAANLAE
+886 TAA
-897 TWDRAH
+897 
-903 RQDRSDEWFQNGTAE
+903 
-918 SNPAFNALGD
+918 
-928 SASRIQAHGMS
+928 
-939 KSATLGKALKDLIE
+939 KARRE
-953 LVGGKGNAKLNT
+953 AK
-965 APLSGRVDEGGVLG
+965 
-979 TAGGVAYRSGPFII
+979 
-993 TFREGVVGDTSPANI
+993 
-1008 TGILVNPAHPEL
+1008 
-1020 VAPLQEMFPN
+1020 Q
-1030 LTVRTF
+1030 
-1036 TDVADVVAASKVEPA
+1036 
-1051 KGETLKKGGPPSPK
+1051 
-1065 APEVAAT
+1065 
-1072 SAKKAAELEAEIRKQ
+1072 
-1087 NAEQAAKVQA
+1087 
-1097 AEAIVA
+1097 
-1103 AKRAEEEAAKR
+1103 EAAK
-1114 AVESAKADDIRDVE
+1114 
-1128 AAITEANNAEGEALA
+1128 
-1143 QNIADLILLS
+1143 
-1153 KDKDISQ
+1153 
-1160 EARDRAKDYL
+1160 EARKAEKNAL
-1170 DSELDP
+1170 
-1176 KSIEYLNAE
+1176 KSMDAE
-1185 ALIAGRNT
+1185 R
-1193 DLDARIVSETIT
+1193 
-1205 QFNAGKPL
+1205 
-1213 GQYAIAKA
+1213 
-1221 REAWNRLQSKKLD
+1221 
-1234 PDYEGAKLSS
+1234 
-1244 YINPKDSQFF
+1244 
-1254 NVQFT
+1254 
-1259 PEGRRIVSKTFDE
+1259 
-1272 ESKKGRNMLS
+1272 KKGRNMLS

-1296 PLKPIDRIKFK
+1296 PLKPIDRVKFK

-1330 DLRTKNPNLYQRAV
+1330 DLRAKNPSLYQRAV

-1353 TARAA
+1353 TAQAA

-1397 LPAKQ
+1397 LSVKQ

-1407 QYVYDNSL
+1407 DYVYDNSP
-1415 LARSVVDSEVE
+1415 LARAVVDSEVE

-1466 GIQFD
+1466 GIQFED
-1471 DDITRYLVNHA
+1471 DLTRYLVNHA

-1503 DVESNMNGSGRF
+1503 DVESSMNGSGRF

-1538 ATLTEAWDDL
+1538 ATLTEAWSDL
-1548 KDRGINTAQAFDNLV
+1548 KDRGVNTAQSFDNLV
-1563 RTFFRLANY
+1563 RTVFRLANY

-1577 HGAATYETL
+1577 HGAAAYETL

-1611 DGESRNAFS
+1611 GEEGRNAFS
-1620 FSMYI
+1620 YSMYI

-1641 SASLVKLVKNIDTG
+1641 SASLVKLVKDPDTG
-1655 ETEIVADNE
+1655 ETQIVADNE

-1671 LGIVSKDE
+1671 LGTVSKDE
-1679 LNNGVTVKTPLPTS
+1679 LNNGVTVKVPLPTS
-1693 IFGTYKDD
+1693 IFGTYKAD
-1701 EVKIEGVRSKL
+1701 EIKIEGVRSRL

-1757 RKILSDGK
+1757 RKILNDGN
-1765 LTEADMALVKNALNH
+1765 LTEADMALVRNALNH

-1809 FLAKFNEALIKSDEK
+1809 FLAKFNEALIKNDEK

-1829 KNEVRA
+1829 KGEVRA
-1835 FYENAKQSDAV
+1835 FYENAKQSDAA

-1860 SPELTREVVF
+1860 SPELTRDIVF

-1910 QIRVEAQIDDESVTL
+1910 QTRVEGQIDGKPVTL

-1937 EDDRASSERG
+1937 EEDRASSERG
-1947 AKALNAAF
+1947 AKALNEAF
-1955 NDVEAEVLVLQKN
+1955 KGVEAEVLVLQGD
-1968 GTYKTQKVKLFARAS
+1968 GTYKTQKVTLFARAS
-1983 KTVDNVAADPS
+1983 KAIDNVAADPS

-2011 NPQAIEKVITTLTNP
+2011 NPQAIERVITTLTNP

-2046 GITAMARHIVTRAS
+2046 GITAMSRHIVTRAS

-2069 AMRELLDRTSSRGKL
+2069 AMRELLDRTSDRGKL

-2093 TAKAKFDAATDE
+2093 TAKTKFDVATDE
-2105 REREFY
+2105 RERAFY
-2111 RGELITNLYKYRMT
+2111 RNELITNLYKYRTT
-2125 NPGAENWDGSRSTF
+2125 NPGAANWDGSRATF
-2139 PGRPEEAE
+2139 PGNPEGAE
-2147 LGNIFYNNAIRTQQ
+2147 LGNVFYNNAIRTQQ

-2177 RMPAFLKAITSVAF
+2177 RMPAFLKAVTSVAF

-2221 GFGGGFGVMAATIEY
+2221 GFGGGFGTMAASIEY
-2236 NRAFKD
+2236 SRAFKD
-2242 VVGISGLKFFSRVK
+2242 VVGISGLKPFSRVK
-2256 DESGKYSFRIGDPIN
+2256 DESGKYSFRIGDPTN

-2277 DIAKEFETARAT
+2277 DIAKKFEVSRAAKDAAEEAR
-2289 KDTAR
+2289 
-2294 EAELQAQYGLS
+2294 LQAEYGLS
-2305 YFEARNI
+2305 YYEARNI

-2346 LKFTDGYMVPF
+2346 LKFTDVYMVPF
-2357 NISEQ
+2357 NVSEQ

-2378 RLKQAGMNEEA
+2378 RLKQAGMDEEA
-2389 ASERARAFGVQTVDL
+2389 ASERARAFGVQTVDF
-2404 TLGEYSTTNRP
+2404 TLGEYSNTNRP

-2463 LPFAEDLEDLIDTLA
+2463 LPFAEDIEDLIDTLA

-2520 ADIASKTGIGSILPG
+2520 ADIASKTGIGNILPG

-2568 DVIRAPVSDTVTL
+2568 DVIRAPVSDTATL
-2581 TDAFRNAPVSLMR
+2581 TDAFRNAPVSLVR
-2594 SVGDVAMYLQS
+2594 SIGDVAMYLQS

-2651 DYQKQIS
+2651 DFQKQVS
-2658 MSYRDAWIKAMISND
+2658 MAYRDAWIKAKMVGD
-2673 TQQAAKIAQA
+2673 EQQAAKVAQA

-2693 ARLNNWMKNAQRA
+2693 ARLNNWMKNAQRS

-2735 ATVE
+2735 ATIE